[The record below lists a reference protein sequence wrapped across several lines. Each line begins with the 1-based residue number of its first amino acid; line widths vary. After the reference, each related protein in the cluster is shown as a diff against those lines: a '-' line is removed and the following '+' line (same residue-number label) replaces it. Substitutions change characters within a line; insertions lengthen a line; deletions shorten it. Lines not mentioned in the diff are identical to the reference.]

1 MTDTKYDIVLVKN
14 EKNQLIQ
21 RLRYLNGILEG
32 ESEFLSPTS
41 GQITQIMNFSSGK
54 LDGKTKVYDND
65 GHLISILNYKEG
77 CLHGECSFFSDTILM
92 MKSEYENN
100 LRHGKTFIYNQ
111 NGSVSSIIEYQ
122 YGKKNGKTSLYQNN
136 KLFKIENYKNN
147 KLHGESIFFSIDD
160 QSKILEISN
169 YNEGLLDGYS
179 KKYYDNGNI
188 KEIVK
193 FSHGNKISCKSFS
206 VDGVETD

>member
-1 MTDTKYDIVLVKN
+1 MTDTKYDIVIIKN
-14 EKNQLIQ
+14 EKNQVIQ

-32 ESEFLSPTS
+32 ESEFLSPIS
-41 GQITQIMNFSSGK
+41 GKTTQIMNFRNGK
-54 LDGKTKVYDND
+54 LDGETKVYDND
-65 GHLISILNYKEG
+65 EHLISILNYKEG
-77 CLHGECSFFSDTILM
+77 YLDGECLFFSDTIITI
-92 MKSEYENN
+92 KSEYERNMQ
-100 LRHGKTFIYNQ
+100 HGKTFVYDQ
-111 NGSVSSIIEYQ
+111 NGSVSAIIEYQ

-147 KLHGESIFFSIDD
+147 KLHGESIFFSNEDS
-160 QSKILEISN
+160 SKVLEISN

-193 FSHGNKISCKSFS
+193 FSHGNKISCKNFS
-206 VDGVETD
+206 VDGVEIN